1 MEMNRMFVQVVNL
14 TEGKIFSLPTLYTDR
29 TEACV
34 CGQNYIRDRQAE
46 NMSET
51 LFFRVLNV
59 RPDGTIAPSYD
70 LWDDEDEED
79 DDEECPHP
87 EQECCM
93 NCPHYSECWDD
104 EDEEENDFNWDDPS
118 CQSSRKPVCGNCDND
133 CQFCPT
139 NYDVDEEPSQP
150 VNKEI
155 IISGKMVAELIDL
168 LRSKAPEAPEEP
180 NYLFEHWN
188 D

>member
-14 TEGKIFSLPTLYTDR
+14 TEGKVFSLPTLYTDR

-59 RPDGTIAPSYD
+59 HPDGSVAPSYD
-70 LWDDEDEED
+70 LWDDEDEDKED
-79 DDEECPHP
+79 DDFD
-87 EQECCM
+87 
-93 NCPHYSECWDD
+93 W
-104 EDEEENDFNWDDPS
+104 EDPA
-118 CQSSRKPVCGNCDND
+118 CQSSRK
-133 CQFCPT
+133 T
-139 NYDVDEEPSQP
+139 NTKGEDFALQ
-150 VNKEI
+150 
-155 IISGKMVAELIDL
+155 MVMGLIDYICEHCPE
-168 LRSKAPEAPEEP
+168 KPEAPEEP
-180 NYLFEHWN
+180 SYGNYSWN

>member
-46 NMSET
+46 NKSEL

-59 RPDGTIAPSYD
+59 RPDGSIAPSYD
-70 LWDDEDEED
+70 LWDDEDD
-79 DDEECPHP
+79 GDDEDETCPHP
-87 EQECCM
+87 EQECCEG
-93 NCPHYSECWDD
+93 CPFYSECWNFGDD
-104 EDEEENDFNWDDPS
+104 DD
-118 CQSSRKPVCGNCDND
+118 N
-133 CQFCPT
+133 
-139 NYDVDEEPSQP
+139 DEEPEHGES
-150 VNKEI
+150 VF
-155 IISGKMVAELIDL
+155 GGMLVTELIDL
-168 LRSKAPEAPEEP
+168 LRSKAPEEP
-180 NYLFEHWN
+180 NYETYGWN